1 MRYNKE
7 EDKYSV
13 LIDDDILSTLE
24 KDGERPALL
33 SRNIDGIE
41 EDEEEEG

>member
-13 LIDDDILSTLE
+13 LINDDILSTLE
-24 KDGERPALL
+24 KDGDRPALL
-33 SRNIDGIE
+33 SRNIDDIEEE
-41 EDEEEEG
+41 EDE